1 MKRTLLPLV
10 VGLSL
15 VSGVRAMA
23 GGAEASFA
31 HQGKPLLAQIP
42 ALAEAISRWSI
53 DERGSMGPMDAPFD
67 KGRQYTYVEF
77 RGRSAAPQQDFTLRV
92 HFTSM
97 RDTTLERIEI
107 IPAKKETKA
116 P

>member
-1 MKRTLLPLV
+1 MKRPLLPLV
-10 VGLSL
+10 VALSL

-42 ALAEAISRWSI
+42 SLAEALSRWSI

-77 RGRSAAPQQDFTLRV
+77 RGTSAAGAEAFTLRI
-92 HFTSM
+92 HFASM
-97 RDTTLERIEI
+97 RDMTLQRVEI
-107 IPAKKETKA
+107 LPARKEAKA